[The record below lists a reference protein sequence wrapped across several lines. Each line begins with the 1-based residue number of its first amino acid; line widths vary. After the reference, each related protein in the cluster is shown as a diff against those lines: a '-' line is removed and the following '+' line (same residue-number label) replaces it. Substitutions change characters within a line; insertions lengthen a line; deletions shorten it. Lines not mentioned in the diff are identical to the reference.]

1 MPSSP
6 ATVAS
11 AESPSAVVRID
22 TKLRFALKA
31 DAAYRQI
38 SMRAHLDDIVRE
50 WLAAHGTPHIQ
61 ALLRQGV
68 P

>member
-11 AESPSAVVRID
+11 VESPSAVIRID
-22 TKLRFALKA
+22 AKLRLVLKA
-31 DAAYRQI
+31 DAAYREI
-38 SMRAHLDDIVRE
+38 SMRAHLDDIVRA
-50 WLAAHGTPHIQ
+50 WLTAHGTPHTQ